1 MIDKKLYKEAFSHLR
16 ASPDTRRKIMN
27 MTNDKKRTPR
37 RAVRTALI
45 AAVLAVALVTTAF
58 AALSGVTL
66 QSWFARQW
74 NEETG
79 KDLTAEQICVMNA
92 LTQKVDQSITVNGV
106 TVTADSLAVGYDCV
120 WVLFRVEWDGYSP
133 DYKYDLGLGGYITPS
148 SPGGGYS
155 GGRYEWDDGS
165 ETLCFLVKYATS
177 AHNRDMLS
185 YTDGGYTLNVPACG
199 LYRYKENDMENKEL
213 VELGSWEFSIPLT
226 EKSVSPAVELGD
238 IQIEVAD
245 KNYAEGYGGV
255 QRFEPGTYS
264 LQDVI
269 VTCSSVSYYYDE
281 MFQKKDSSSG
291 ITAWLPDAVAVLADG
306 TEIAGSTGGIWDFE
320 ESRYLLNSWWP
331 LPLSVDEIVS
341 IRIGETVIPVNNS

>member
-1 MIDKKLYKEAFSHLR
+1 MNDKKLYQETFSHLR
-16 ASPDTRRKIMN
+16 ASPDTRSKIMN
-27 MTNDKKRTPR
+27 MTIENKRTPR

-45 AAVLAVALVTTAF
+45 AAILTVALVTTAF
-58 AALSGVTL
+58 AALSGRTL
-66 QSWFARQW
+66 QDWFAGKW

-79 KDLTAEQICVMNA
+79 KDLTAEQIRVMNA

-133 DYKYDLGLGGYITPS
+133 DYKYDLGLGGYVTPS

-155 GGRYEWDDGS
+155 GEGDEWDDGS
-165 ETLCFLVKYATS
+165 GTLYFLRKYATS
-177 AHNRDMLS
+177 ALNRDMLS

-199 LYRYKENDMENKEL
+199 LYRYKENDMLNKEL
-213 VELGSWEFSIPLT
+213 VELGSWDFSIPLT
-226 EKSVSPAVELGD
+226 EKSVSPVVELGD
-238 IQIEVAD
+238 VQIEVAE
-245 KNYAEGYGGV
+245 KNYAVWDGAV

-281 MFQKKDSSSG
+281 MFCKKDDASGVSS
-291 ITAWLPDAVAVLADG
+291 WLPDAVAILSDG
-306 TEIAGSTGGIWDFE
+306 TEIAGMTGGVWDFE
-320 ESRYLLNSWWP
+320 ESRYLMNSWWP
-331 LPLSVDEIVS
+331 LPMAVEEIVS
-341 IRIGETVIPVNNS
+341 IRIGETVIPVN